1 MKFWTIQEENI
12 LTIIEKQQ
20 TYYPDIYKSRYLS
33 SKSLYN
39 LVLNSFNTLNNMNIK
54 GLIFAF
60 AKNNQGSP
68 VQIENINAFETFIK
82 QNRSVVGCF
91 LKALTSKSIILE
103 LNYTQDFNPI
113 YIDFNDFQYLM
124 PPFIPID
131 VNSENSKNVITNNIK
146 LGQFNPLILPC
157 QVVQAHLPYIKQENI
172 VNTYSMFKI
181 D

>member
-12 LTIIEKQQ
+12 LTIIEKQR
-20 TYYPDIYKSRYLS
+20 TYYPDIYKSRYLD

-68 VQIENINAFETFIK
+68 VQIENIDAFETFIK
-82 QNRSVVGCF
+82 QNISVVGYF

-124 PPFIPID
+124 PPCIND
-131 VNSENSKNVITNNIK
+131 NLKNIITNNIK

-157 QVVQAHLPYIKQENI
+157 QVVQAHLPYIKRENI